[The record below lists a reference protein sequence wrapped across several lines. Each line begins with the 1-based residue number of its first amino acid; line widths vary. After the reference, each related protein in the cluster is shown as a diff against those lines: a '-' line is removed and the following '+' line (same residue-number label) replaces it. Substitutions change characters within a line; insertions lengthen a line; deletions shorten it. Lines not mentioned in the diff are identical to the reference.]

1 MNKKGVEWTIVTV
14 AKFILILVLLGVI
27 LWAVYEYGVKGV
39 IDSQKCESLEM
50 TECMTVEKC
59 MEGSGVI
66 FREKKCEE
74 KYLVCCVKSKERV
87 KRKVETDEGEPEEE
101 VETGPVRFSV
111 SVDDKEIT
119 LTADLKENTNH
130 EFKVYAV
137 GEHVNLCRVRI
148 LYDEEK
154 HPEGKLRTIKVTDL
168 FNCTKGTSFTFKP
181 ISIHTQYEPLEL
193 DFVAFAKNFEGERE
207 IRDIE
212 ATNSYKFYL
221 KITNECKY
229 NLCEDID
236 KNQDECQKCA
246 STLNCYWHDR
256 IGSRWDKC
264 ETSCAEITYCG
275 SYKNRETCNE
285 NPCQITGPAG
295 IGSCAWSTYSNGYC
309 HVCGDF
315 PNTNNCDEYKD
326 EKTCNINPCDYNS
339 CKWSSGTCVEG

>member
-74 KYLVCCVKSKERV
+74 KDLVCCVKSKERV
-87 KRKVETDEGEPEEE
+87 KRKVETEDGEPEEE

-154 HPEGKLRTIKVTDL
+154 HPPDELRTIKVTDL

-181 ISIHTQYEPLEL
+181 TSVHTQYEPL
-193 DFVAFAKNFEGERE
+193 
-207 IRDIE
+207 
-212 ATNSYKFYL
+212 
-221 KITNECKY
+221 
-229 NLCEDID
+229 
-236 KNQDECQKCA
+236 
-246 STLNCYWHDR
+246 
-256 IGSRWDKC
+256 
-264 ETSCAEITYCG
+264 
-275 SYKNRETCNE
+275 
-285 NPCQITGPAG
+285 
-295 IGSCAWSTYSNGYC
+295 
-309 HVCGDF
+309 
-315 PNTNNCDEYKD
+315 
-326 EKTCNINPCDYNS
+326 
-339 CKWSSGTCVEG
+339 